1 MIVKNHI
8 VYRIIPFD
16 ADVKVGESALPSKRK
31 AIGNYKQHQE
41 DTLEKHRPKGFPQR
55 DNCLYVC
62 FSKEN
67 AYEWAYIKYG
77 KQNTPY
83 KLLTL
88 QIDGDLYWLKSDSYN
103 FLTKNS
109 TQQECDKASLDY
121 WNSLIED
128 EKLLSLDKGYEGLF
142 VGENKIIA
150 IEHKNYINGE
160 SLDIK

>member
-8 VYRIIPFD
+8 VYRIVPFD
-16 ADVKVGESALPSKRK
+16 ADVKVGEPALPSKWK
-31 AIGNYKQHQE
+31 ATGNYKLRQE
-41 DTLEKHRPKGFPQR
+41 DSLEEHRPKCFPRR
-55 DNCLYVC
+55 DSCLYVC

-67 AYEWAYIKYG
+67 VYEWAYIKYG

-109 TQQECDKASLDY
+109 TQQEYDKASIDY

-150 IEHKNYINGE
+150 IEYKKYFNGE
-160 SLDIK
+160 SYDIE

>member
-31 AIGNYKQHQE
+31 AIGNYKQRQE

-77 KQNTPY
+77 KQNTRY

-109 TQQECDKASLDY
+109 TQQEYDKASIDY

-142 VGENKIIA
+142 VGKKKIIA
-150 IEHKNYINGE
+150 IENKNYIKGK
-160 SLDIK
+160 SYDI

>member
-1 MIVKNHI
+1 MRVKDHT
-8 VYRIIPFD
+8 VYRIVPFD
-16 ADVKVGESALPSKRK
+16 ADAKVGESILSSKWK
-31 AIGNYKQHQE
+31 AIGIYKQRQE
-41 DTLEKHRPKGFPQR
+41 ETLEKHRPNGLPRR

-67 AYEWAYIKYG
+67 AYEWAYIKYRE
-77 KQNTPY
+77 QNTPY

-103 FLTKNS
+103 FLTENS
-109 TQQECDKASLDY
+109 TQQEYDKASIDY

>member
-16 ADVKVGESALPSKRK
+16 ADVKVGESELPSKRE
-31 AIGNYKQHQE
+31 AIGNYKQRQE
-41 DTLEKHRPKGFPQR
+41 DTLEEHRTKGFPQR
-55 DNCLYVC
+55 DKCLYVC

-109 TQQECDKASLDY
+109 TQQEYDKASIDY

-150 IEHKNYINGE
+150 IEYKKYFNGE
-160 SLDIK
+160 SYDIE